1 MTQNYVYRDTS
12 LGFSGDAWIKEDL
25 LVTPMLIA
33 ALLGGWARPVWLQWL
48 GGLVMAGSESFF
60 LATFAMPP

>member
-1 MTQNYVYRDTS
+1 
-12 LGFSGDAWIKEDL
+12 
-25 LVTPMLIA
+25 VTPMLIA

>member
-1 MTQNYVYRDTS
+1 
-12 LGFSGDAWIKEDL
+12 
-25 LVTPMLIA
+25 MLIA

-48 GGLVMAGSESFF
+48 GGPVMAGSESFF